1 MDMRIVFM
9 GTPEFSLP
17 ALNMLLQKHEV
28 AGVVTQSDKPKGR
41 GMKLTPP
48 PVKRFALEHN
58 IPVYQPPSL
67 KKDDIVA
74 ALQSLSP
81 DVIVVAAYGKIL
93 PKTILE
99 IPPSGCINIH
109 ASILPKY
116 RGAAPIP
123 WAILNGETKTGITTI
138 FMNEKMDAG
147 DILLKEEIPIEP
159 DETGGT
165 LHDKLSVLGARALEK
180 TLELLEQNK
189 LTPVKQNDEDATF
202 APMLKNEDAVIHWN
216 EEAEKIH
223 RRIRAFCPFPGAAA
237 FYHGKR
243 IKIFTAR
250 TLETDDMKNAA
261 PGQVLDI
268 RGQDG
273 IIVATQKNSIGILE
287 LQEEGKKKLFHTEY
301 VRGHAIKPG
310 ECFSQKEAT

>member
-1 MDMRIVFM
+1 MRIVFM

-28 AGVVTQSDKPKGR
+28 AGVITQSDKPKGR
-41 GMKLTPP
+41 GMQLAYP
-48 PVKRFALEHN
+48 PVKKRALEAGVL
-58 IPVYQPPSL
+58 VYQPQML
-67 KKDDIVA
+67 KNNEEFIQTLK
-74 ALQSLSP
+74 SLSP
-81 DVIVVAAYGKIL
+81 QVIVVAAYGKIL
-93 PKTILE
+93 PKAILE
-99 IPPSGCINIH
+99 IPPRGCINIH
-109 ASILPKY
+109 ASLLPKY

-123 WAILNGETKTGITTI
+123 WAILNGETKTGITTML
-138 FMNEKMDAG
+138 MNEKMDAG
-147 DILLKEEIPIEP
+147 DILLQEEIQIEP

-165 LHDKLSVLGARALEK
+165 LHDKLSVLGPRVLEK

-189 LTPVKQNDEDATF
+189 LTPVRQNDEDATF

-243 IKIFTAR
+243 IKIFKAK
-250 TLETDDMKNAA
+250 TLEADDMKNAA

>member
-1 MDMRIVFM
+1 M

-41 GMKLTPP
+41 GMQLASP
-48 PVKRFALEHN
+48 PVKKRAIEAG
-58 IPVYQPPSL
+58 IPVFQPQTL
-67 KKDDIVA
+67 KNNDEFIQTLK
-74 ALQSLSP
+74 SLSP
-81 DVIVVAAYGKIL
+81 QVIVVAAYGKIL

-99 IPPSGCINIH
+99 IPPRGCINIH
-109 ASILPKY
+109 ASLLPKY

-123 WAILNGETKTGITTI
+123 WAIINGETKTGITTI

-147 DILLKEEIPIEP
+147 DILLQDEISVSP

-165 LHDKLSVLGARALEK
+165 LHDTLSVRGAAVLEK
-180 TLELLEQNK
+180 TLALLEQNK
-189 LTPVKQNDEDATF
+189 LTPVRQNDEDATF

-223 RRIRAFCPFPGAAA
+223 CRIRAFCPFPGAAA
-237 FYHGKR
+237 FYRGKR
-243 IKIFTAR
+243 LKVFKAK
-250 TLETDDMKNAA
+250 TLETDDLKNAV

-268 RGQDG
+268 HGQDG

-287 LQEEGKKKLFHTEY
+287 LQEEGKKKLSYLEY

-310 ECFSQKEAT
+310 DLFSQKEEG